1 MAAIQ
6 DVLKKF
12 GDETVSIIQA
22 NLASTGTNA
31 SGATSKSVQSTQKDN
46 RVTVTGRPFFFAVE
60 TGSGPTVNGNNGGPT
75 LQQAILGWIQTGKP
89 GISENIEGA
98 SWAISKFIHKY
109 GTKLFR
115 DGGRNDIFTPAISEQ
130 RVNKLVVEIADLALD
145 GTVDEINKVIISK

>member
-46 RVTVTGRPFFFAVE
+46 RVTVTGRPFFYAVE
-60 TGSGPTVNGNNGGPT
+60 TGSGPMVNETKGNPT
-75 LQQAILGWIQTGKP
+75 LQQSILGWIQTGKP

-115 DGGRNDIFTPAISEQ
+115 DGGRDDIFTPAISEQ
-130 RVNKLVVEIADLALD
+130 RVDVLVAEIANVTQD
-145 GTVDEINKVIISK
+145 GTVNELNKIIIG

>member
-46 RVTVTGRPFFFAVE
+46 RVTVTGRPFFYAVE
-60 TGSGPTVNGNNGGPT
+60 TGSGPMVNETKGNPT

-109 GTKLFR
+109 GTKLFI
-115 DGGRNDIFTPAISEQ
+115 DGGRDDIFTPAISSQ
-130 RVNKLVVEIADLALD
+130 RVDVLVAEIANVTQD
-145 GTVDEINKVIISK
+145 GTVNELNKIIIG